1 MDVYGFSWKI
11 NIIRN
16 DMSDSLREIDI
27 YVM

>member
-1 MDVYGFSWKI
+1 MAVYGFSWKI
-11 NIIRN
+11 NIIQN